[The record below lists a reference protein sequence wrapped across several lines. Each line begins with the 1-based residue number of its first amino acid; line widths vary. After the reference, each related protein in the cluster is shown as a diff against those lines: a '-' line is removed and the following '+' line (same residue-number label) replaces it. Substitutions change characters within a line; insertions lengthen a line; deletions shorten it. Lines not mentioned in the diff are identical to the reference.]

1 MTFQAYLDT
10 IKAKT
15 GKTVA
20 DFRKLAAQ
28 KKLTTY
34 KDMMAWLK
42 TDFGLGHG
50 HANVI
55 ALLILKP
62 EKFTAG
68 ADTKLDTLFK
78 GEKSKWRKP
87 YEALAAKLVK
97 FGSDVKLS
105 PNNSY
110 INLLRGNKKFGIV
123 QVSAAERLDVGIK
136 LKGTP
141 PVGRLESAKSWNA
154 MVTHRVRVNNPKG
167 LNAEL
172 LKWLKQAYEAA

>member
-28 KKLTTY
+28 KKLVTY
-34 KDMMAWLK
+34 QELMTWLK
-42 TDFGLGHG
+42 SEYGLGHG
-50 HANVI
+50 HANVM
-55 ALLILKP
+55 ALLIAKP
-62 EKFTAG
+62 EKFTAS
-68 ADTKLDTLFK
+68 ADTKLDKQFK
-78 GEKSKWRKP
+78 GEKAKWRKP
-87 YEALAAKLVK
+87 YDALAAKLVK
-97 FGSDVKLS
+97 FGPDVKLS

-110 INLLRGNKKFGIV
+110 INLMRGSKKFGIV

-136 LKGTP
+136 LKGVAPT
-141 PVGRLESAKSWNA
+141 GRFEPAGSWNI
-154 MVTHRVRVNNPKG
+154 MVTHRVRVSQPKD
-167 LNAEL
+167 LNTEL